1 MTHFNVGDFVQD
13 RNDSTRTGTVTNI
26 YPLEGGAQYYKVLW
40 PHPFGLTSVLE
51 EDIQSFTPER
61 GPQSDF
67 LDSNF
72 SGYEEF
78 LRLVT
83 VNRLSKGQPLKNT
96 LYAFNASRT
105 CFYPYQFK
113 PLVKFLDSEKY
124 RVLIC
129 DEVGLG
135 KTIEAGLILTEFKAR
150 FAANRILVVCPSGL
164 REKWR
169 TELKKRFD
177 EDFRI
182 FGSRDFMELLEQYE
196 EMPERVKINGIVS
209 LETIRSKNILSRMK
223 AVSPDFDMVI
233 VDEAHHLR
241 NPGNKQWQ
249 AGTLLSE
256 NSTAMVMLTATPVQL
271 GRENLFT
278 LLKILDSQ
286 EFPEKHGAEERFR
299 INENI
304 VMAQNAISRNPPSL
318 PEAQKFLEK
327 AGRYSIIRE
336 NPYYPLARMSLEAL
350 SQEMESCEE
359 EDVRIKSL
367 IDAQRVLASLNLISH
382 IYTRTRRREVHE
394 NFTRRQAH
402 PIQVEFT
409 PREKEFYRSVTQF
422 VRAKCAAAGY
432 PSVVEKWVLN
442 MPQRQM
448 ASSIP
453 AMVEYYR
460 EKLLSESPSFRR
472 NIVKLEELDD
482 LENER
487 QDLRLESD
495 ENGSE
500 MEDEIPSYEEALET
514 LRTIVALWPENGPDS
529 KYDAFIRA
537 VRDVRAKE
545 KQAKILVFSFFKG
558 TLRYLKKRLA
568 AEGIRTVSIH
578 GDIRGEE
585 RQTLINAFR
594 EDPSVEIMLS
604 SKVGS
609 EGLDFQFSHVL
620 FNYDLPWNPMEVE
633 QRIGRLDRIGQESP
647 FIAIY
652 HFWITGTIEERILKR
667 LYERI
672 GVFERSI
679 GELELILGEISRELE
694 YELFSRELTPE
705 EEMEAL
711 ERKLRVLKSREEDL
725 QRIESDAARF
735 IGTDVFFA
743 HEVEKVRKNRLYI
756 TPDQIRSLVENFFR
770 NHTPQTRFEYDPLN
784 EAGRL
789 FPGQD
794 LLEALAKEGC
804 LRDFNALGI
813 HGKVREITFSG
824 DVAFTR
830 PGLEFINILHPV
842 TRAIIGF
849 YKKESFLSSACHF
862 IRLGTDRLPGGFYF
876 FFAYIVEVKAA
887 RDEYRMQVAII
898 NDHGEEACDP
908 EDSEYI
914 FGEILEKGSSSETPA
929 PEFEREDLK
938 EVHEKAESVI
948 RKRVSVLRKD
958 MAVAN
963 EVFVDRRIQAI
974 ESFYDRIINQKKER
988 LENEERKNSPDEK
1001 IKRLL
1006 RGDIRNR
1013 EAEKKSDIQKVE
1025 ERRRLSVE
1033 FRLLCL
1039 GCLEIGSF

>member
-1 MTHFNVGDFVQD
+1 MAHFKAGDYVQD
-13 RNDSTRTGTVTNI
+13 RNDSTRFGAVI
-26 YPLEGGAQYYKVLW
+26 KVYPLEGGAQYYQVLW
-40 PHPFGLTSVLE
+40 PSPHNLTTVLE
-51 EDIQSFTPER
+51 QDIQYFNPER
-61 GPQSDF
+61 GPYTDF

-78 LRLVT
+78 LRLIT
-83 VNRLSKGQPLKNT
+83 VSRLAKGQPIKNT

-105 CFYPYQFK
+105 RFYPYQFK
-113 PLVKFLDSEKY
+113 PLIKFLDSEKY

-150 FAANRILVVCPSGL
+150 FAASRILVVCPSGL

-169 TELKKRFD
+169 SELKKRFD
-177 EDFRI
+177 EDFRVLR
-182 FGSRDFMELLEQYE
+182 SRDFMELLDQYE
-196 EMPERVKINGIVS
+196 EMPERVTINGIVS
-209 LETIRSKNILSRMK
+209 LETIRSKNILARLK

-249 AGTLLSE
+249 AGNLLSE
-256 NSTAMVMLTATPVQL
+256 SSTSMVMLTATPVQL

-278 LLKILDSQ
+278 LLKILDGQ
-286 EFPEKHGAEERFR
+286 EFPDKHGAEERFR

-304 VMAQNAISRNPPSL
+304 VMAQNVISHIPPNI

-327 AGRYSIIRE
+327 AGGYSIIRE
-336 NPYYPLARMSLEAL
+336 NPYYPMAKDALEAL
-350 SQEMESCEE
+350 SRAMESSENE
-359 EDVRIKSL
+359 EDRVRLQINV
-367 IDAQRVLASLNLISH
+367 QRVLASLNLISH

-409 PREKEFYRSVTQF
+409 PKEKEFYRSVTQY
-422 VRAKCAAAGY
+422 VRAKCVAAGY
-432 PSVVEKWVLN
+432 PSIVEKWVLN

-460 EKLLSESPSFRR
+460 EKLLSDSSFSGK
-472 NIVKLEELDD
+472 NSVDSNDLDD
-482 LENER
+482 LESER
-487 QDLRLESD
+487 RALQLESD
-495 ENGSE
+495 ENGYE
-500 MEDEIPSYEEALET
+500 EEEEIPSYEEALET
-514 LRTIVALWPENGPDS
+514 LRMIVALWPENGPDS
-529 KYDAFIRA
+529 KYDAFIKA
-537 VRDVRAKE
+537 VREVRAKE

-558 TLRYLKKRLA
+558 TLRYLQRRLS
-568 AEGIRTVSIH
+568 AEGIGTVAIH
-578 GDIRGEE
+578 GDIKGEE
-585 RQTLINAFR
+585 RQELINAFR
-594 EDPSVEIMLS
+594 EDPSVEMMLS

-652 HFWITGTIEERILKR
+652 HFWILGTIEERILKR
-667 LYERI
+667 LYDRI

-679 GELELILGEISRELE
+679 GELELILGEVSRELE

-705 EEMEAL
+705 EEEEAL
-711 ERKLRVLKSREEDL
+711 ERQLRVLKAREEDL
-725 QRIESDAARF
+725 QKIESDAARF
-735 IGTDVFFA
+735 IGTDAFFA
-743 HEVEKVRKNRLYI
+743 QEVEKVRKNRLYI
-756 TPDQIRSLVENFFR
+756 TPDQIRSLVEDFFR
-770 NHTPQTRFEYDPLN
+770 NHTPQTRFEYDPVR
-784 EAGRL
+784 EVGRL

-794 LLEALAKEGC
+794 LLETLGKENC
-804 LRDFNALGI
+804 LKDFRALGNL
-813 HGKVREITFSG
+813 GKVREITFSSEM
-824 DVAFTR
+824 AFNR

-849 YKKESFLSSACHF
+849 YKEKSRLPSACHF
-862 IRLGTDRLPGGFYF
+862 IRLGTDRLPDGFYF
-876 FFAYIVEVKAA
+876 FFAYIVEIRAA
-887 RDEYRMQVAII
+887 RDEYRMQVVII

-908 EDSEYI
+908 EGSEYI
-914 FGEILEKGSSSETPA
+914 FGEILEKGASSQTPA
-929 PEFEREDLK
+929 PQFERENLK
-938 EVHEKAESVI
+938 EVHDEADSVI
-948 RKRVSVLRKD
+948 RRRVSFLRKD
-958 MAVAN
+958 MTIAN

-988 LENEERKNSPDEK
+988 LQNEERKITSDEK

-1006 RGDIRNR
+1006 RGDIRHR
-1013 EAEKKSDIQKVE
+1013 EAEKKTAIQKIE

-1039 GCLEIGSF
+1039 GCLEIF